1 MPVSAQFKRY
11 ASYTVGMILLA
22 IGLTLTAQTHLGT
35 SPLTSVA
42 YVLAEYTHNTF
53 SNMTLLM
60 FTLFVLAQIALA
72 GKSTA
77 RKTVELL
84 LQIPLS
90 LVFTRVM
97 GAVHRF
103 VDLSGCTLPV
113 RLLCLFL
120 AILLTGVGAAMTLQA
135 RLIPN
140 PGDGI
145 VQALSIFL
153 NKPIG
158 QCKNVFDVINVIFA
172 AVLSYGLLGRLVG
185 VGIGSV
191 LCMLGVGRVI
201 ALCNWYRRLGCPH
214 CSIRR

>member
-1 MPVSAQFKRY
+1 MSAQFKRY

-72 GKSTA
+72 GKPTA

-97 GAVHRF
+97 GAVQRF

-113 RLLCLFL
+113 RRQLRFL
-120 AILLTGVGAAMTLQA
+120 RHWPRQRALHRVTRFPPDPSRECRDAPPGWKRRSACAFCQTDAVG
-135 RLIPN
+135 
-140 PGDGI
+140 
-145 VQALSIFL
+145 
-153 NKPIG
+153 
-158 QCKNVFDVINVIFA
+158 
-172 AVLSYGLLGRLVG
+172 
-185 VGIGSV
+185 
-191 LCMLGVGRVI
+191 
-201 ALCNWYRRLGCPH
+201 
-214 CSIRR
+214 

>member
-72 GKSTA
+72 GKPTA
-77 RKTVELL
+77 RKTAELL
-84 LQIPLS
+84 LQMPLS

-97 GAVHRF
+97 GAVQRF

-158 QCKNVFDVINVIFA
+158 RCKNVFDIINVIFA

-201 ALCNWYRRLGCPH
+201 ALCNWYKRLGCPH
-214 CSIRR
+214 FGIRR

>member
-1 MPVSAQFKRY
+1 MPVSAQFRRY

-22 IGLTLTAQTHLGT
+22 VGLTLTAQTHLGT

-72 GKSTA
+72 GKPTA
-77 RKTVELL
+77 RKTAELL

-97 GAVHRF
+97 GLVQRL
-103 VDLSGCTLPV
+103 VDLSGCTLAV
-113 RLLCLFL
+113 RLLCLLL
-120 AILLTGVGAAMTLQA
+120 AIVLTGVGAAMTLQA

-145 VQALSIFL
+145 VQALSVFFG
-153 NKPIG
+153 KPLG
-158 QCKNVFDVINVIFA
+158 QCKNIFDIVNVIFA
-172 AVLSYGLLGRLVG
+172 AALSFALLGRLVG

-191 LCMLGVGRVI
+191 FCMLGVGRVI
-201 ALCNWYRRLGCPH
+201 ALYNRLFG
-214 CSIRR
+214 RGRD

>member
-72 GKSTA
+72 RKPTA
-77 RKTVELL
+77 RKTAELL

-97 GAVHRF
+97 GAVQRF

-113 RLLCLFL
+113 RLLCLFSGHSSYRCWRGND
-120 AILLTGVGAAMTLQA
+120 AASTVDSQSWRRYCSGAFYFSQ
-135 RLIPN
+135 
-140 PGDGI
+140 
-145 VQALSIFL
+145 
-153 NKPIG
+153 
-158 QCKNVFDVINVIFA
+158 
-172 AVLSYGLLGRLVG
+172 
-185 VGIGSV
+185 
-191 LCMLGVGRVI
+191 
-201 ALCNWYRRLGCPH
+201 
-214 CSIRR
+214 